1 MLEAVPK
8 IWSLLLGRVKL
19 ILELTIGSW
28 VNYNY
33 NSANDIIVNFLYL
46 FLFLFSQGIPMA
58 SAKLIVACAFNE
70 VRVVDISRS
79 QLQSAAKTLKVPIK
93 ESESSS
99 KEVLISNVAQALVS
113 KGFVK
118 IPPKEK
124 ISRDDVQILKPF

>member
-1 MLEAVPK
+1 
-8 IWSLLLGRVKL
+8 
-19 ILELTIGSW
+19 
-28 VNYNY
+28 
-33 NSANDIIVNFLYL
+33 
-46 FLFLFSQGIPMA
+46 MA

-93 ESESSS
+93 ESESRS

-124 ISRDDVQILKPF
+124 ISRDDVQILRPF